1 MLQLVVFFTAI
12 LQAQD
17 GFSANYDATRS
28 VKLQGPVTRIDWT
41 NPHAYIFVDVRDSN
55 GTVANWAVEIG
66 NPLDLEKNG
75 WKRTSLHIGDVVAVE
90 GNVARGEAR
99 RTFAKSVSLARTN
112 QKLFTPR
119 TGRGTAAAKA
129 RTNSALARWTGKAW
143 TARRPK
149 RILGRLRVRT
159 H

>member
-1 MLQLVVFFTAI
+1 MLQLVAFFMVVGT

-17 GFSANYDATRS
+17 GFSANYDSTRS

-90 GNVARGEAR
+90 GNVSRGEAR

-119 TGRGTAAAKA
+119 IGRGTAAAKPA
-129 RTNSALARWTGKAW
+129 PTPR
-143 TARRPK
+143 
-149 RILGRLRVRT
+149 
-159 H
+159 